1 MRAKLGVSV
10 WALFFW
16 SRFQIGTKLAREG
29 YGDGSASTKHTRS
42 QRRLS
47 PAPLPGFPP

>member
-10 WALFFW
+10 WVSFLG
-16 SRFQIGTKLAREG
+16 SRFQIGTKLARG